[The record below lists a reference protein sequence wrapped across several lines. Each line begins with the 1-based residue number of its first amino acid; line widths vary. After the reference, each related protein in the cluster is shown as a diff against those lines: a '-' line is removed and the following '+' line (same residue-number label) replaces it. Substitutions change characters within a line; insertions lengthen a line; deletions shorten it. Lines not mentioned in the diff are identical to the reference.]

1 MLTAAPTNPDDG
13 GRGRGEGFFTKWRLL
28 GLTIV
33 LLCLVEWLDNRIV
46 STTVISVVP
55 VQWSRNSS
63 FISSK
68 VDAED
73 LNDSGDQN
81 GLPPSRPHGTLLLQ
95 ALRRTRSL
103 VTNARLENIN
113 EKEKAEW
120 NRRNPCSS
128 RWELQTMY
136 DDRSHSKKYP
146 RDPAWEQVMEEYS
159 ELHRACT
166 QRVGNVTKY
175 FLDRKDSV
183 PGCKFVLADTN
194 SGAGLGNKILVLSSA
209 FAFALATQR
218 ILLVA
223 HETLLTE
230 YTCEPFVGSSW
241 FLNSSQ
247 LLLTRSRNHTFQSDD
262 EFFSEINK
270 HFAYFKQN
278 ASSQLTASAAD
289 KGRYQSPNVSFPW
302 RPRDFAVV
310 ASPDTAHL
318 YQALPRFYCETE
330 QMYYSH
336 VPFVSW
342 SGCINTIPRLFTVL
356 SFMPIFEDQFPDR
369 MILTRILRSVVLP
382 GDSLWSRVKHLAH
395 AYLFRKDGARR
406 VGIQMRFRRG
416 GINEA
421 MVNSRVVDCLWRE
434 GILPNV
440 SQSVAEVSE
449 RKQTLTDI
457 KNAPVIKVFIA
468 SLKHGLYEHVNNI
481 YLNNP
486 ITASGEDVSLV
497 QLTSSQRQRLNN
509 VDEDVEAFAEILLLS
524 FSDQLLV
531 TPISTF
537 GGLAQAYGA
546 LVPYFIEYR
555 DDFPN
560 GTRRDVCRRGETVDV
575 AMQGPG
581 VGWSCRLDPVQGGNL
596 MERAPYVRPVLDIE
610 LSNKYAGIHLVT
622 DF

>member
-1 MLTAAPTNPDDG
+1 MQKPAATNPEDG
-13 GRGRGEGFFTKWRLL
+13 GRGRREGFFTKWRLL

-33 LLCLVEWLDNRIV
+33 LLCLVEWLDNRVV

-55 VQWSRNSS
+55 VQWTRNSS

-68 VDAED
+68 VDTEALD
-73 LNDSGDQN
+73 DSGDHH
-81 GLPPSRPHGTLLLQ
+81 GLPPPRPHGKLLLQ
-95 ALRRTRSL
+95 ALRRTRSV
-103 VTNARLENIN
+103 VTNARLEKIS
-113 EKEKAEW
+113 EKERAEW
-120 NRRNPCSS
+120 NRKNPCSS

-136 DDRSHSKKYP
+136 DERSHSKAYP

-166 QRVGNVTKY
+166 QRVGNMTKY
-175 FLDRKDSV
+175 FLNRKDSV

-209 FAFALATQR
+209 FAYALATQR
-218 ILLVA
+218 ILLVGQ
-223 HETLLTE
+223 ETLLTE

-247 LLLTRSRNHTFQSDD
+247 LLLTRSKNHTFQSDD
-262 EFFSEINK
+262 DFFSEINK
-270 HFAYFKQN
+270 HFANYKQN
-278 ASSQLTASAAD
+278 ASSRLTAAAAVQG
-289 KGRYQSPNVSFPW
+289 KYQSPNAVFPW
-302 RPRDFAVV
+302 RPQDYAVV
-310 ASPDTAHL
+310 ASPDMAHL

-356 SFMPIFEDQFPDR
+356 SFMPIFEDLFPDR
-369 MILTRILRSVVLP
+369 MVLTRMLRSVVLP
-382 GDSLWSRVKHLAH
+382 GEFLWSRVKHLAH

-421 MVNSRVVDCLWRE
+421 MVNGRVVDCLWKE
-434 GILPNV
+434 GVLPNV
-440 SQSVAEVSE
+440 SQTVTEVAE
-449 RKQTLTDI
+449 RNQTLTDI

-468 SLKHGLYEHVNNI
+468 SLLRGLYEHMNKI

-486 ITASGEDVSLV
+486 VTASGEDVSLV

-509 VDEDVEAFAEILLLS
+509 VEEDVQAFAEILLLS

-537 GGLAQAYGA
+537 GGIAQAYGA

-555 DDFPN
+555 EDFPN
-560 GTRRDVCRRGETVDV
+560 GTRRDACQRGETVDV
-575 AMQGPG
+575 AMQGPS
-581 VGWSCRLDPVQGGNL
+581 VGWSCRLDPVQAGNL
-596 MERAPYVRPVLDIE
+596 TERASYVRPVLDIE
-610 LSNKYAGIHLVT
+610 LSNKYSGIHLVT